1 MSALVPWEA
10 EMGLMVPYP
19 CVLSAQVPKNPQ
31 GIFCRKKAAFYF
43 TYIIFFLLQII
54 WNVFVHLFLWVHL
67 WHWMFV
73 REKDVLT
80 EKDKC
85 NLNRKINQMAYKGCL
100 SELLA
105 LILAHQPL
113 LPSSSFSLTCHW
125 KCLLIWNVFFCRQS
139 SFPVCLFSLPFRQVT
154 LPSVSPGLKPLVEA
168 HNLFI
173 YLDFVFSD
181 VPPSI
186 WGSRC
191 CFH

>member
-31 GIFCRKKAAFYF
+31 GIFCRKKAAFYS

-125 KCLLIWNVFFCRQS
+125 KYDCLS
-139 SFPVCLFSLPFRQVT
+139 EMSFSAGRAVSQYVFSLS
-154 LPSVSPGLKPLVEA
+154 LSVK
-168 HNLFI
+168 
-173 YLDFVFSD
+173 
-181 VPPSI
+181 
-186 WGSRC
+186 SRC
-191 CFH
+191 LQCPLAWSHW